1 MLRLRFV
8 RYLLPF
14 FLMWKQTISHL
25 AHIKAVLLF
34 ASTMTVMSGAIIAP
48 ALPGISRHFPDQPQV
63 LIQLILTIPA
73 LMITLFS
80 PLMGYLADRFGR
92 KKLLLAMLFI
102 YGFAGVSGFF
112 IDRVDL
118 LLSSRALMG
127 IAVAGILS
135 ISTTLVGDYFDGPER
150 VRFLGLQSSCM
161 ALGGVI
167 FINLGGILS
176 DWSWRGPFLLYLTGV
191 LLLPYAWAMLKEPRT
206 QSSVNTDIADA
217 PVKVDYGRT
226 GLGYFIAMI
235 SMAMFYMFP
244 AQLPFLLSQQGQIS
258 GMAIGIALSMSAL
271 TASIVAFGYGYY
283 KPFLSVM
290 TIYILGFLLAASGFL
305 IVGFTESYAMAIVGA
320 AISGFGLGAFM
331 PNTTTWLMRITP
343 QRVRGRVFGGFTS
356 TFFFGQFISP
366 VVVAPAVIWLGSLRS
381 VFIAMAVICCLFAVA
396 LTILSRTT
404 LQADSQL

>member
-1 MLRLRFV
+1 
-8 RYLLPF
+8 
-14 FLMWKQTISHL
+14 MWKQTISHL

-63 LIQLILTIPA
+63 TIQLILTIPA

-92 KKLLLAMLFI
+92 KKLLMMMLFI

-135 ISTTLVGDYFDGPER
+135 ISTTLVGDYFDSAER
-150 VRFLGLQSSCM
+150 ARFLGLQSSCM

-191 LLLPYAWAMLKEPRT
+191 LLLPYAWAMLKEPRI
-206 QSSVNTDIADA
+206 QSTVNASMIDA
-217 PVKVDYGRT
+217 PAKVDYGRT
-226 GLGYFIAMI
+226 GLAYFIAMI

-305 IVGFTESYAMAIVGA
+305 IVGFTQSYAMAIVGA

-396 LTILSRTT
+396 LTILSKTT
-404 LQADSQL
+404 LQADSKL

>member
-1 MLRLRFV
+1 
-8 RYLLPF
+8 
-14 FLMWKQTISHL
+14 MWKQTISQL
-25 AHIKAVLLF
+25 THIKAVLLF

-63 LIQLILTIPA
+63 IIQLILTIPA

-92 KKLLLAMLFI
+92 KKLLLLMLFI
-102 YGFAGVSGFF
+102 YGLAGVSGFF

-135 ISTTLVGDYFDGPER
+135 ISTTLVGDYFDSAER
-150 VRFLGLQSSCM
+150 ARFLGLQSSCM

-191 LLLPYAWAMLKEPRT
+191 LLLPYAWAMLKEPRI
-206 QSSVNTDIADA
+206 QSTVNAGITDA

-226 GLGYFIAMI
+226 CLAYFIAMI

-244 AQLPFLLSQQGQIS
+244 AQLPFLLSQKGQIS

-305 IVGFTESYAMAIVGA
+305 IVGFTQSYAMAIVGA

-381 VFIAMAVICCLFAVA
+381 VFIAMAVICCLLALA
-396 LTILSRTT
+396 LTILSKTT

>member
-1 MLRLRFV
+1 
-8 RYLLPF
+8 
-14 FLMWKQTISHL
+14 MWKQTISQL
-25 AHIKAVLLF
+25 THIKAVLLF

-63 LIQLILTIPA
+63 IIQLILTIPA

-92 KKLLLAMLFI
+92 KKLLLLMLFI
-102 YGFAGVSGFF
+102 YGLAGVSGFF

-135 ISTTLVGDYFDGPER
+135 ISTTLVGDYFDSAER
-150 VRFLGLQSSCM
+150 ARFLGLQSSCM

-191 LLLPYAWAMLKEPRT
+191 LLLPYAWAMLKEPRP
-206 QSSVNTDIADA
+206 QSTVNAGMIDA

-290 TIYILGFLLAASGFL
+290 TIYILGFLLAASGFV
-305 IVGFTESYAMAIVGA
+305 IVGLTQSYAMAIVGA

-396 LTILSRTT
+396 LTILSKTT
-404 LQADSQL
+404 LQADSKL

>member
-1 MLRLRFV
+1 M
-8 RYLLPF
+8 
-14 FLMWKQTISHL
+14 
-25 AHIKAVLLF
+25 LLF

-48 ALPGISRHFPDQPQV
+48 ALPGISRHFSEHPQV
-63 LIQLILTIPA
+63 LIQLILTLPA

-92 KKLLLAMLFI
+92 KLLLLLMLSIYGLAGGAGFLIDSVELLLA
-102 YGFAGVSGFF
+102 
-112 IDRVDL
+112 
-118 LLSSRALMG
+118 SRALMG

-135 ISTTLVGDYFDGPER
+135 ISTTLVGDYFEGSER

-161 ALGGVI
+161 ALGGVV
-167 FINLGGILS
+167 FINLGGLLS

-191 LLLPYAWAMLKEPRT
+191 LLLPYAWAMLREPRLPGAT
-206 QSSVNTDIADA
+206 HADSA
-217 PVKVDYGRT
+217 QALARVDYWRT
-226 GLGYFIAMI
+226 GLGYLIAML
-235 SMAMFYMFP
+235 SMMMFYMFP
-244 AQLPFLLSQQGQIS
+244 AQLPFLLSEQGEIS

-283 KPFLSVM
+283 KPFFSVM
-290 TIYILGFLLAASGFL
+290 TIYVLGFALAATGFL
-305 IVGFTESYAMAIVGA
+305 VVGFTDSYAMAIVGA

-366 VVVAPAVIWLGSLRS
+366 IAVAPAVIWLGSLRN
-381 VFIAMAVICCLFAVA
+381 VFIAMAVLCIVFAA
-396 LTILSRTT
+396 ILMMLSKTYLR
-404 LQADSQL
+404 ADSRL

>member
-1 MLRLRFV
+1 
-8 RYLLPF
+8 
-14 FLMWKQTISHL
+14 MWKKTISSL
-25 AHIKAVLLF
+25 THIKAVLLF

-92 KKLLLAMLFI
+92 KKLLLMMLFI
-102 YGFAGVSGFF
+102 YGFAGVAGFF

-135 ISTTLVGDYFDGPER
+135 ISTTLVGDYFDGHER
-150 VRFLGLQSSCM
+150 MRFLGLQSSCM
-161 ALGGVI
+161 ALGGVV

-191 LLLPYAWAMLKEPRT
+191 LLLPYALAVLQEPKNT
-206 QSSVNTDIADA
+206 GITSSGVSDA
-217 PVKVDYGRT
+217 PVTVDYWRT
-226 GLGYFIAMI
+226 GLAYFIAMI
-235 SMAMFYMFP
+235 SMMMFYMFP
-244 AQLPFLLSQQGQIS
+244 AQLPFLLSQSGEIS
-258 GMAIGIALSMSAL
+258 GLLIGIALSMAAL

-290 TIYILGFLLAASGFL
+290 TIYILGFLLAAAGFL
-305 IVGFTESYAMAIVGA
+305 VVGLTTSYAMAIVGA
-320 AISGFGLGAFM
+320 AISGLGLGAFM

-356 TFFFGQFISP
+356 TFFFGQFVSP
-366 VVVAPAVIWLGSLRS
+366 VVVAPALIWLDSLRN
-381 VFIAMAVICCLFAVA
+381 VYTAMAVLCCLLAAA
-396 LTILSRTT
+396 LLILSNTYLR
-404 LQADSQL
+404 ADSQL

>member
-1 MLRLRFV
+1 
-8 RYLLPF
+8 
-14 FLMWKQTISHL
+14 MWKQTISHL

>member
-1 MLRLRFV
+1 
-8 RYLLPF
+8 
-14 FLMWKQTISHL
+14 MWKQTISHL

-48 ALPGISRHFPDQPQV
+48 ALPGISRNFPDQPQV
-63 LIQLILTIPA
+63 IIQLILTIPA

-92 KKLLLAMLFI
+92 KKLLLMMLFI

-135 ISTTLVGDYFDGPER
+135 ISTTLVGDYFDSAER
-150 VRFLGLQSSCM
+150 ARFLGLQSSCM

-191 LLLPYAWAMLKEPRT
+191 LLLPYAWAMLKEPRP
-206 QSSVNTDIADA
+206 QSTVNAGMIDA

-290 TIYILGFLLAASGFL
+290 TIYILGFLLAASGFV
-305 IVGFTESYAMAIVGA
+305 IVGLTQSYAMAIVGA

-396 LTILSRTT
+396 LTILSKTT
-404 LQADSQL
+404 LQADSKL

>member
-1 MLRLRFV
+1 
-8 RYLLPF
+8 
-14 FLMWKQTISHL
+14 MWKQTISHL

-48 ALPGISRHFPDQPQV
+48 ALPGISRNFPDQPQV
-63 LIQLILTIPA
+63 IIQLILTIPA

-92 KKLLLAMLFI
+92 KKLLLMMLFI

-135 ISTTLVGDYFDGPER
+135 ISTTLVGDYFDSTER
-150 VRFLGLQSSCM
+150 ARFLGLQSSCM

-191 LLLPYAWAMLKEPRT
+191 LLLPYAWAMLKEPRI
-206 QSSVNTDIADA
+206 QSTTNAGMIDA

-283 KPFLSVM
+283 KPLLSVM
-290 TIYILGFLLAASGFL
+290 TIYILGFLLAASGFV
-305 IVGFTESYAMAIVGA
+305 IVGLTQSYAMAIVGA

-396 LTILSRTT
+396 LTILSKTT
-404 LQADSQL
+404 LQADSKL

>member
-1 MLRLRFV
+1 
-8 RYLLPF
+8 
-14 FLMWKQTISHL
+14 
-25 AHIKAVLLF
+25 
-34 ASTMTVMSGAIIAP
+34 MTVMSGAIIAP
-48 ALPGISRHFPDQPQV
+48 ALPGISRHFSDHPQV
-63 LIQLILTIPA
+63 LIQLILTLPA

-92 KKLLLAMLFI
+92 KPLLLLMLSI
-102 YGFAGVSGFF
+102 YGLAGGAGFL

-118 LLSSRALMG
+118 LLASRALMG
-127 IAVAGILS
+127 VAVAGILS
-135 ISTTLVGDYFDGPER
+135 ISTTLVGDYFVGSER

-167 FINLGGILS
+167 FINLGGVLS

-191 LLLPYAWAMLKEPRT
+191 LLLPYAWAMLKEPR
-206 QSSVNTDIADA
+206 QPSAEHNDSAHE
-217 PVKVDYGRT
+217 PVHIDYWRT
-226 GLGYFIAMI
+226 GLGYLIAML

-244 AQLPFLLSQQGQIS
+244 AQLPFLLSEQGEIS
-258 GMAIGIALSMSAL
+258 GMAIGIALSMSAF

-290 TIYILGFLLAASGFL
+290 TIYVLGFVLAATGFL
-305 IVGFTESYAMAIVGA
+305 VVGFTHSYAMATVGA

-366 VVVAPAVIWLGSLRS
+366 IAVAPAVIWLDSLRN
-381 VFIAMAVICCLFAVA
+381 VFIAMAVLCILFAA
-396 LTILSRTT
+396 TLAMLSKTYLR
-404 LQADSQL
+404 ADSRL

>member
-1 MLRLRFV
+1 
-8 RYLLPF
+8 
-14 FLMWKQTISHL
+14 MWKQTINHL

-48 ALPGISRHFPDQPQV
+48 ALPGISRNFPDQPQV
-63 LIQLILTIPA
+63 IIQLILTIPA

-92 KKLLLAMLFI
+92 KKLLLMMLFI

-135 ISTTLVGDYFDGPER
+135 ISTTLVGDYFDSAER
-150 VRFLGLQSSCM
+150 ARFLGLQSSCM

-191 LLLPYAWAMLKEPRT
+191 LLLPYAWAMLKEPRI
-206 QSSVNTDIADA
+206 QSTVNSSMTDA
-217 PVKVDYGRT
+217 PAKVDYGRT
-226 GLGYFIAMI
+226 GLAYFIAMI

-271 TASIVAFGYGYY
+271 TASIIAFGYGYY

-305 IVGFTESYAMAIVGA
+305 IVGFTQSYAMAIVGA

-381 VFIAMAVICCLFAVA
+381 VFIAMAAICCLFAVA
-396 LTILSRTT
+396 LTILSKTT
-404 LQADSQL
+404 LQADSKL

>member
-1 MLRLRFV
+1 M
-8 RYLLPF
+8 
-14 FLMWKQTISHL
+14 
-25 AHIKAVLLF
+25 LLF

-48 ALPGISRHFPDQPQV
+48 ALPGISRHFSEHPQV
-63 LIQLILTIPA
+63 LIQLILTLPA

-92 KKLLLAMLFI
+92 KPLLLLMLSIYGLAGGAGFLIDSVELLLA
-102 YGFAGVSGFF
+102 
-112 IDRVDL
+112 
-118 LLSSRALMG
+118 SRALMG

-135 ISTTLVGDYFDGPER
+135 ISTTLVGDYFEGSER

-161 ALGGVI
+161 ALGGVV
-167 FINLGGILS
+167 FINLGGLLS

-191 LLLPYAWAMLKEPRT
+191 LLLPYAWAMLREPRLPGAT
-206 QSSVNTDIADA
+206 HADSA
-217 PVKVDYGRT
+217 QALARVDYWRT
-226 GLGYFIAMI
+226 GLGYLIAML
-235 SMAMFYMFP
+235 SMMMFYMFP
-244 AQLPFLLSQQGQIS
+244 AQLPFLLSEQGEIS

-283 KPFLSVM
+283 KPFFSVM
-290 TIYILGFLLAASGFL
+290 TIYVLGFALAATGFL
-305 IVGFTESYAMAIVGA
+305 VVGFTDSYAMAIVGA

-366 VVVAPAVIWLGSLRS
+366 IAVAPAVIWLGSLRN
-381 VFIAMAVICCLFAVA
+381 VFIAMAVLCIVFAA
-396 LTILSRTT
+396 ILMMLSKTYLR
-404 LQADSQL
+404 ADSRL